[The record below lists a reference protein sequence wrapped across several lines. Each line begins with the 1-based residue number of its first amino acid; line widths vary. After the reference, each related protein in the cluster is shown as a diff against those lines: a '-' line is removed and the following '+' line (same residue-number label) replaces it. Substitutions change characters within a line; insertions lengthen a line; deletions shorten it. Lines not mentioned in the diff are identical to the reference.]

1 MGEGFSMNNKAVF
14 NALGR
19 ILVLLA
25 FTMLVPLLV
34 ALYYHEPLKPFI
46 VSILITLLAGLLLT
60 RIKSSVEWQ
69 QKEALAIVA
78 LTWLS
83 AAIFGAIPFLFEGI
97 SFIDAVF
104 ETMSGFTSTGSS
116 ILVDIEALSRSL
128 LFWRSFNSWL
138 GGMGII
144 VLFIAILPKLGVAGR
159 QLFRAEAPGP
169 TEDKLKPRIKDTAKI
184 LWALY
189 IVISAFEIVAL
200 DLAGM
205 SLYDAVTH
213 TFACM
218 ACGGFSTYNAGIE
231 AFHSPLIEFIL
242 TFFMFAAG
250 ANFALYYRAIF
261 IDKNFLLKDEEF
273 RTYTFILLGFAGLL
287 TLVLYKDME
296 FSLFNSFR
304 YAIFQITSI
313 MTATGFASTDFNQWT
328 DSAKVLVF
336 AVMFI
341 GGCAG
346 STGGGPKV
354 VRFLLVLKYAR
365 RELFKVIHPR
375 LIKPIK
381 FNNKAV
387 PDDVLQSIL
396 SFIVIYILVFI
407 FSAMLLTL
415 LGVDM
420 VSSATASIA
429 TLGNIGPGFN
439 VVGPMANFAS
449 LPPLGKIILINNMWV
464 GRLEVYTVL
473 VLFTSDFWH
482 S

>member
-1 MGEGFSMNNKAVF
+1 MNTKAVF
-14 NALGR
+14 NALGE
-19 ILVLLA
+19 IMILLA
-25 FTMLVPLLV
+25 FTMFIPLLV
-34 ALYYHEPLKPFI
+34 AFYYGESLKPFL
-46 VSILITLLAGLLLT
+46 VSISITFLAGMFL
-60 RIKSSVEWQ
+60 RGISKKAEWQ

-78 LTWLS
+78 LSWLA
-83 AAIFGAIPFLFEGI
+83 AAIFGGIPFLFEGV
-97 SFIDAVF
+97 SFLDAVF
-104 ETMSGFTSTGSS
+104 ETMSGFTSTGST
-116 ILVDIEALSRSL
+116 ILVDIESYSRSL
-128 LFWRSFNSWL
+128 LFWRSFTQWL

-144 VLFIAILPKLGVAGR
+144 VLFVAILPKLGVAGR

-189 IVISAFEIVAL
+189 ILISAIEVVAL
-200 DLAGM
+200 MLAGM
-205 SLYDAVTH
+205 SLYDALTH
-213 TFACM
+213 TFAGM
-218 ACGGFSTYNAGIE
+218 ACGGFSPYGAGIE
-231 AFHSPLIEFIL
+231 AFGSPLIEFIL

-250 ANFALYYRAIF
+250 ANFALYYRVIKVDRNILF
-261 IDKNFLLKDEEF
+261 KDEEF
-273 RTYTFILLGFAGLL
+273 KVYALILLGFSGLL
-287 TLVLYKDME
+287 TLVLYKDMG

-313 MTATGFASTDFNQWT
+313 MTATGFASTDFNLWK

-346 STGGGPKV
+346 STGGGMKV
-354 VRFLLVLKYAR
+354 VRFLLMLKYAR
-365 RELFKVIHPR
+365 RELFKFIHPR
-375 LIKPIK
+375 LIRPIR

-396 SFIVIYILVFI
+396 SFVVIYISVFI
-407 FSAMLLTL
+407 FSAMFLTL

-420 VSSATASIA
+420 ISSATASIA

-439 VVGPMANFAS
+439 VVGPMANFSA

-473 VLFTSDFWH
+473 VLFTSDFWQ

>member
-1 MGEGFSMNNKAVF
+1 MNNKAVF

-128 LFWRSFNSWL
+128 LFWRSFNTWL

-189 IVISAFEIVAL
+189 IVISAFEVVAL
-200 DLAGM
+200 MIAGM
-205 SLYDAVTH
+205 SLFDALTH

-231 AFHSPLIEFIL
+231 AFNSPLIEFIL

-273 RTYTFILLGFAGLL
+273 RTYTFILLGFSGLL

-313 MTATGFASTDFNQWT
+313 MTATGFASTDFNLWT
-328 DSAKVLVF
+328 DSAKILVF
-336 AVMFI
+336 AVMYI

-375 LIKPIK
+375 LIRPIK

-387 PDDVLQSIL
+387 PDEVLQSIL

-420 VSSATASIA
+420 ISSATASIA

-439 VVGPMANFAS
+439 VVGPMANFAA

>member
-1 MGEGFSMNNKAVF
+1 M
-14 NALGR
+14 
-19 ILVLLA
+19 
-25 FTMLVPLLV
+25 
-34 ALYYHEPLKPFI
+34 
-46 VSILITLLAGLLLT
+46 
-60 RIKSSVEWQ
+60 
-69 QKEALAIVA
+69 
-78 LTWLS
+78 
-83 AAIFGAIPFLFEGI
+83 
-97 SFIDAVF
+97 
-104 ETMSGFTSTGSS
+104 
-116 ILVDIEALSRSL
+116 
-128 LFWRSFNSWL
+128 
-138 GGMGII
+138 
-144 VLFIAILPKLGVAGR
+144 
-159 QLFRAEAPGP
+159 
-169 TEDKLKPRIKDTAKI
+169 
-184 LWALY
+184 
-189 IVISAFEIVAL
+189 
-200 DLAGM
+200 LAGM
-205 SLYDAVTH
+205 SLFDALTH

-218 ACGGFSTYNAGIE
+218 ACGGFSNYNAGIE
-231 AFHSPLIEFIL
+231 AFKSPLIEFIL

-273 RTYTFILLGFAGLL
+273 RTYTFVLLGFAGLL
-287 TLVLYKDME
+287 TLILYKDMD

-313 MTATGFASTDFNQWT
+313 MTATGFASTDFNLWT

-346 STGGGPKV
+346 STGGGMKV

-375 LIKPIK
+375 LIRPIK

-387 PDDVLQSIL
+387 SDEILQSIL
-396 SFIVIYILVFI
+396 SFVVIYILVFI

-420 VSSATASIA
+420 ISSATASIA

-439 VVGPMANFAS
+439 IVGPMANFAS

-473 VLFTSDFWH
+473 VLYTSDFWH

>member
-1 MGEGFSMNNKAVF
+1 MNNKAIF
-14 NALGR
+14 NALGK

-25 FTMLVPLLV
+25 LTMIVPLFV
-34 ALYYHEPLKPFI
+34 AFYYREPLEPFI
-46 VSILITLLAGLLLT
+46 VSILITLFAGLLLT
-60 RIKSSVEWQ
+60 SIKSDVEWQ

-78 LTWLS
+78 LSWLA
-83 AAIFGAIPFLFEGI
+83 AAIFGAIPFLFEGV
-97 SFIDAVF
+97 SFLDAVF

-116 ILVDIEALSRSL
+116 ILVDIESYSRSL
-128 LFWRSFNSWL
+128 LFWRSFNAWL

-169 TEDKLKPRIKDTAKI
+169 TEDKLRPRIKDTAMI
-184 LWALY
+184 LWKLY
-189 IVISAFEIVAL
+189 VLISAFEVVAL
-200 DLAGM
+200 MLAGM
-205 SLYDAVTH
+205 SLYDALTH

-242 TFFMFAAG
+242 TFFMFTAG
-250 ANFALYYRAIF
+250 ANFALYYRVIHNRN
-261 IDKNFLLKDEEF
+261 KGFLFRDDEF
-273 RTYTFILLGFAGLL
+273 RAYAFFLLGFTGLL

-296 FSLFNSFR
+296 YSIFNSFR

-313 MTATGFASTDFNQWT
+313 MTATGFASVDFNLWK
-328 DSAKVLVF
+328 DSAKILLLS
-336 AVMFI
+336 VMFI

-346 STGGGPKV
+346 STGGGMKV
-354 VRFLLVLKYAR
+354 VRFLLMLKYAR
-365 RELFKVIHPR
+365 RELFKFIHPR
-375 LIKPIK
+375 LVRPVR

-387 PDDVLQSIL
+387 SDDILQSIL
-396 SFIVIYILVFI
+396 SFVVLYIGVFVIGVI
-407 FSAMLLTL
+407 LLTL

-420 VSSATASIA
+420 VSSFTASIT

-439 VVGPMANFAS
+439 IVGPMANFES
-449 LPPLGKIILINNMWV
+449 IPPLGKIILINNMWV

-482 S
+482 T

>member
-1 MGEGFSMNNKAVF
+1 MDNKAVS
-14 NALGR
+14 NALGK
-19 ILVLLA
+19 ILFLLA

-34 ALYYHEPLKPFI
+34 AFYYREPLVPF
-46 VSILITLLAGLLLT
+46 VFSFFATLIAGLLLM
-60 RIKSSVEWQ
+60 RFKGRDDWQ

-78 LTWLS
+78 LSWL
-83 AAIFGAIPFLFEGI
+83 AAAVFGAIPFLFEGI

-116 ILVDIEALSRSL
+116 ILVDIEGYSRGL
-128 LFWRSFNSWL
+128 LFWRSFTAWL

-144 VLFIAILPKLGVAGR
+144 VLFIAVLPKLGVAGR

-169 TEDKLKPRIKDTAKI
+169 TEDKLKPRIRETARI
-184 LWALY
+184 LWTLY
-189 IVISAFEIVAL
+189 VLISALEVVAL
-200 DLAGM
+200 VLGGM
-205 SLYDAVTH
+205 SLYDALTH

-231 AFHSPLIEFIL
+231 AFGSPVIEFIL
-242 TFFMFAAG
+242 TFFMFVAG
-250 ANFALYYRAIF
+250 ANFALYYRAIHNRNKAVLF
-261 IDKNFLLKDEEF
+261 RDEEF
-273 RTYTFILLGFAGLL
+273 RAYTYFLLGFAGLL

-296 FSLFNSFR
+296 YSFFSSFR

-313 MTATGFASTDFNQWT
+313 MTATGFASIDFNLWK
-328 DSAKVLVF
+328 DSAKILVL

-346 STGGGPKV
+346 STGGGMKV
-354 VRFLLVLKYAR
+354 VRFLLMLKYAR
-365 RELFKVIHPR
+365 RELFKFIHPR
-375 LIKPIK
+375 LVRPIR

-387 PDDVLQSIL
+387 PDDILQSIL
-396 SFIVIYILVFI
+396 SFVVLYIGVFVVG
-407 FSAMLLTL
+407 AMLLTL

-420 VSSATASIA
+420 ISSVTASIT

-439 VVGPMANFAS
+439 IVGPMANFES
-449 LPPLGKIILINNMWV
+449 IPPLGKIILINNMWV

>member
-1 MGEGFSMNNKAVF
+1 MNNRAVF

-25 FTMLVPLLV
+25 FTMLIPLLV

-46 VSILITLLAGLLLT
+46 VSILVTLLAGLLLT

-78 LTWLS
+78 LTWLA
-83 AAIFGAIPFLFEGI
+83 AAIFGGIPFLFEGVN
-97 SFIDAVF
+97 FIDSVF
-104 ETMSGFTSTGSS
+104 ETMSGFTSTGST
-116 ILVDIEALSRSL
+116 IFVDIESYSRSL
-128 LFWRSFNSWL
+128 LFWRSFTQWL

-189 IVISAFEIVAL
+189 ILISAIEVLAL
-200 DLAGM
+200 MLAGM
-205 SLYDAVTH
+205 SLYDALTH
-213 TFACM
+213 TFAGM

-231 AFHSPLIEFIL
+231 AFNSPLIEFIL
-242 TFFMFAAG
+242 TVFMFAAG

-273 RTYTFILLGFAGLL
+273 RTYAFILLGFAGLL

-313 MTATGFASTDFNQWT
+313 MTATGFASTDFNQWK
-328 DSAKVLVF
+328 DSAKILVF

-375 LIKPIK
+375 LIRPIR
-381 FNNKAV
+381 FNSKAV

-420 VSSATASIA
+420 ISSATASIA

-439 VVGPMANFAS
+439 VVGPMANFAT

>member
-1 MGEGFSMNNKAVF
+1 MNNRAVF

-46 VSILITLLAGLLLT
+46 ISILITLLAGLLLT
-60 RIKSSVEWQ
+60 RIKSSAEWQ

-78 LTWLS
+78 LTWLA

-116 ILVDIEALSRSL
+116 ILVDIEALSRGL
-128 LFWRSFNSWL
+128 LFWRSFNTWL

-200 DLAGM
+200 VLAGM
-205 SLYDAVTH
+205 SLYDATTH

-250 ANFALYYRAIF
+250 ANFALYYRAVF

-273 RTYTFILLGFAGLL
+273 RTYAFILLGFTGLL

-313 MTATGFASTDFNQWT
+313 MTATGFASTDFNQWK
-328 DSAKVLVF
+328 DSAKILVF

-375 LIKPIK
+375 LVRPIR

-387 PDDVLQSIL
+387 PDEVLQSIL

-420 VSSATASIA
+420 ISSATASIA

>member
-1 MGEGFSMNNKAVF
+1 M
-14 NALGR
+14 
-19 ILVLLA
+19 
-25 FTMLVPLLV
+25 
-34 ALYYHEPLKPFI
+34 
-46 VSILITLLAGLLLT
+46 LLT
-60 RIKSSVEWQ
+60 RIKSSAEWQ

-83 AAIFGAIPFLFEGI
+83 AAIFGGIPFLFEGV

-104 ETMSGFTSTGSS
+104 ETMSGFTSTGST
-116 ILVDIEALSRSL
+116 IFVDIESYSRSL
-128 LFWRSFNSWL
+128 LFWRSFTQWL

-189 IVISAFEIVAL
+189 VLISAVEVVAL
-200 DLAGM
+200 MLAGM
-205 SLYDAVTH
+205 SLYDALTH
-213 TFACM
+213 TFAGM
-218 ACGGFSTYNAGIE
+218 ACGGYSPYGLGIE
-231 AFHSPLIEFIL
+231 AFNSPLIEFIL

-261 IDKNFLLKDEEF
+261 IDSNFLLKDEEF
-273 RTYTFILLGFAGLL
+273 RAYTFILLGFSGLL
-287 TLVLYKDME
+287 TLVLYKDMD

-313 MTATGFASTDFNQWT
+313 MTATGFASTDFNLWT

-346 STGGGPKV
+346 STGGGMKV
-354 VRFLLVLKYAR
+354 VRFLLMLKYAR
-365 RELFKVIHPR
+365 RELFKFVHPR
-375 LIKPIK
+375 LIRPIR

-396 SFIVIYILVFI
+396 SFVVIYILVFI
-407 FSAMLLTL
+407 FSAMFLTL

-420 VSSATASIA
+420 ISSATASIA

-439 VVGPMANFAS
+439 VVGPMANFSA

>member
-1 MGEGFSMNNKAVF
+1 MDHRAVF
-14 NALGR
+14 NALGK

-34 ALYYHEPLKPFI
+34 ALYYHEPLTPFI
-46 VSILITLLAGLLLT
+46 VSILVTLIVGLLLT
-60 RIKSSVEWQ
+60 RFKSSSEWQ

-78 LTWLS
+78 LTWLA
-83 AAIFGAIPFLFEGI
+83 AAIFGAIPFLFEGV

-184 LWALY
+184 LWKLY
-189 IVISAFEIVAL
+189 IIISAFEVVAL
-200 DLAGM
+200 VLAGM
-205 SLYDAVTH
+205 SLYDALTH

-231 AFHSPLIEFIL
+231 AFGSPLIEFIL

-250 ANFALYYRAIF
+250 ANFALYYRVIHNRSKDVLF
-261 IDKNFLLKDEEF
+261 RDEEF
-273 RTYTFILLGFAGLL
+273 RVYSYFILGFSGLL
-287 TLVLYKDME
+287 TLILYKDMDY
-296 FSLFNSFR
+296 SLFNSFR

-313 MTATGFASTDFNQWT
+313 MTATGFASIDFNQWT
-328 DSAKVLVF
+328 DSAKILVF

-346 STGGGPKV
+346 STGGGMKV
-354 VRFLLVLKYAR
+354 VRILLMLKYAR
-365 RELFKVIHPR
+365 RELFKFIHPR
-375 LIKPIK
+375 LIRPIR

-387 PDDVLQSIL
+387 QDDVVQSIM
-396 SFIVIYILVFI
+396 SFVVIYILVFI
-407 FSAMLLTL
+407 FSAIFLTL

-420 VSSATASIA
+420 ISSATASIA

-439 VVGPMANFAS
+439 IVGPMANFES
-449 LPPLGKIILINNMWV
+449 LSPLAKIILINNMWV

-473 VLFTSDFWH
+473 VLYTSDFWH

>member
-1 MGEGFSMNNKAVF
+1 MNNRAVF

-34 ALYYHEPLKPFI
+34 ALYYNEPLKPFI
-46 VSILITLLAGLLLT
+46 SSTLITFLAGLLLT
-60 RIKSSVEWQ
+60 RIKSDAEWQ

-78 LTWLS
+78 LTWLA

-144 VLFIAILPKLGVAGR
+144 VLFIAVLPKIGVAGR

-189 IVISAFEIVAL
+189 ILISAFEVIAL
-200 DLAGM
+200 MLAGM
-205 SLYDAVTH
+205 SLFDALTH

-218 ACGGFSTYNAGIE
+218 ACGGFSNYNAGIE
-231 AFHSPLIEFIL
+231 AFNSPLIEFIL

-273 RTYTFILLGFAGLL
+273 RTYTFILLGFSGLL
-287 TLVLYKDME
+287 TLVLYKDMD

-313 MTATGFASTDFNQWT
+313 MTATGFASTDFNLWT

-346 STGGGPKV
+346 STGGGMKV

-375 LIKPIK
+375 LIRPIR

-387 PDDVLQSIL
+387 SDDILQSIL
-396 SFIVIYILVFI
+396 SFVVIYILVFI

-420 VSSATASIA
+420 ISSATASIA

-439 VVGPMANFAS
+439 VVGPMANFAT

-473 VLFTSDFWH
+473 VLFTSDFWQ

>member
-1 MGEGFSMNNKAVF
+1 MNNKAIF
-14 NALGR
+14 NALGK

-46 VSILITLLAGLLLT
+46 VSIFITLLAGLLLT
-60 RIKSSVEWQ
+60 SIKSDAEWQ

-78 LTWLS
+78 LAWL
-83 AAIFGAIPFLFEGI
+83 AAAVFGGIPFLFERV
-97 SFIDAVF
+97 SFLDAVF
-104 ETMSGFTSTGSS
+104 ETMSGFTSTGST
-116 ILVDIEALSRSL
+116 IFADIEIYSRSL
-128 LFWRSFNSWL
+128 LFWRSFTQWL

-184 LWALY
+184 MWVLY
-189 IVISAFEIVAL
+189 ILISAIEVVAL
-200 DLAGM
+200 MLAGM
-205 SLYDAVTH
+205 SLYDALTH
-213 TFACM
+213 TFAGM
-218 ACGGFSTYNAGIE
+218 ACGGFSPYNAGIE
-231 AFHSPLIEFIL
+231 GFHSPLIEFIL
-242 TFFMFAAG
+242 TFFIFVAG
-250 ANFALYYRAIF
+250 ANFALYYRAIK
-261 IDKNFLLKDEEF
+261 IDKNLLFKDEEF
-273 RTYTFILLGFAGLL
+273 RVYTFILLGFTGLL

-313 MTATGFASTDFNQWT
+313 MTATGFASTDFNLWK

-346 STGGGPKV
+346 STGGGMKV
-354 VRFLLVLKYAR
+354 VRFLLMLKYSR
-365 RELFKVIHPR
+365 RELFKFIHPR
-375 LIKPIK
+375 LVKPIR
-381 FNNKAV
+381 FNKKSV

-396 SFIVIYILVFI
+396 AFVVIYISVFI

-420 VSSATASIA
+420 ISSASASIA

-439 VVGPMANFAS
+439 AVGPMANFEAI
-449 LPPLGKIILINNMWV
+449 PPLGKIILINNMWI